1 MGEITRTNGIGADPG
16 VVEVPLLCQG
26 EQREIGVLRLT
37 AGRAVLTAELV
48 AGAFQAADPAY
59 DMPRPA
65 GKRGELL
72 ACPRCGAP
80 LLVRGAVRGPEKGPE
95 DNRRRPAKRPGAAQA
110 APAKRTRAEA
120 RADAIAAA
128 EALTRAGI
136 GPGGRHM
143 VQRRG
148 RDTAV
153 AGSPGMEA
161 RDAAPIVLGSTALE
175 LRA

>member
-1 MGEITRTNGIGADPG
+1 VA
-16 VVEVPLLCQG
+16 LLCQG

-37 AGRAVLTAELV
+37 PGRAVLTAELV
-48 AGAFQAADPAY
+48 AGAFQPVDPAY

-80 LLVRGAVRGPEKGPE
+80 VLVRGTVRPPEKGPE
-95 DNRRRPAKRPGAAQA
+95 DNRRRPAKRPGTAQA
-110 APAKRTRAEA
+110 VPVKRSREEA
-120 RADAIAAA
+120 RADAIAAGNA
-128 EALTRAGI
+128 MTRAGI
-136 GPGGRHM
+136 GPGGTYM
-143 VQRRG
+143 VQRTG

-153 AGSPGMEA
+153 AGSPGMED
-161 RDAAPIVLGSTALE
+161 RDAAPIMLGSTALE